1 MKRITLAVV
10 AALSCNLALAAEPG
24 AYVSASVGSAEQKLS
39 FDGLNIT
46 KSDTAF
52 QIAGG
57 YRFTPNVGAEFGYTN
72 LGKAEISA
80 QGMTASSKP
89 QAIHLAVTGAWNV
102 SPEFAVTGKL
112 GAAHTRTKGEVRGGG
127 SSESDTES
135 RTSVTY
141 GVGVSY
147 TFAPNVAAIVEY
159 QNFGKIAKDDGVD
172 LKAHVV
178 SAGVRYSF

>member
-10 AALSCNLALAAEPG
+10 AAISCNLALAAEPG

-39 FDGLNIT
+39 VDGINVT

-57 YRFTPNVGAEFGYTN
+57 YRFTPNVGAEVGYTN

-80 QGMTASSKP
+80 QGESASSKP

-112 GAAHTRTKGEVRGGG
+112 GAAHTRTKLGFRDAFG
-127 SSESDTES
+127 SGSQTES
-135 RTSVTY
+135 RTSLMY
-141 GVGVSY
+141 GVGASY
-147 TFAPNVAAIVEY
+147 TFTPYVAVIVEY
-159 QNFGKIAKDDGVD
+159 QDFGKIVDRDGAS

-178 SAGVRYSF
+178 SAGVRYNF